1 MKLRSTPKAPAA
13 VQAGTYGLMAEFETA
28 DELLAAARRAHAEGY
43 TRMDAYSPFPIEE
56 LAEAV
61 GFHHTRLPLVVLICG
76 ITGALT
82 GFLLQTY
89 SYTIDYP
96 LNVQGRPF
104 FSWPAFVPITFE
116 LMILFSAFG
125 AVFGMILMNGLPL
138 PYHPSFNAPRFDRA
152 SQDAFFLCIEAS
164 DPKFDVAKTRSFLEG
179 LKARAVSEVSN

>member
-43 TRMDAYSPFPIEE
+43 TKMDAYSPFPIEE

-89 SYTIDYP
+89 SFTVDYP

-138 PYHPSFNAPRFDRA
+138 PYHPVFNAPRFDRA
-152 SQDAFFLCIEAS
+152 SQDGFFLCIEAT
-164 DPKFDVAKTRSFLEG
+164 DPKFDIAKTRSFLEG